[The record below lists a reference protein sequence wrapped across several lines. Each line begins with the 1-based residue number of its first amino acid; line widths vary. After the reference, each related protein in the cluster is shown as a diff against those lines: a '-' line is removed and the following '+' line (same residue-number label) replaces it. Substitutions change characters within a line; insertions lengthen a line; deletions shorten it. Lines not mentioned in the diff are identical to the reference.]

1 MWISVSRGPK
11 LSNQLT
17 SCLNVI
23 RGWFRTVKHNYWWRL
38 SSQSWPEFRPPVRGE
53 AEKPHASGWKP
64 HGLTPTCAIVSGIS
78 CRRLQM
84 TSLTSSDL
92 AMTFSTIFRSCFMG
106 LCLVLEPSISSS
118 AKKRN
123 RRGSSL
129 NSLFSKTAKRQ
140 KTRFFRTNNTW
151 CSFSNAKCNLHSWHE
166 ILLGYWHVLWCH
178 NSVMICYMILCYVML
193 CMLWYSIVC

>member
-1 MWISVSRGPK
+1 MHAVIFYYDSCFGSAPRMWISVSRGPR

-17 SCLNVI
+17 SCLIVI
-23 RGWFRTVKHNYWWRL
+23 RDWFRTVKHNYWWRL

-64 HGLTPTCAIVSGIS
+64 HGFTPACTIVSGIS
-78 CRRLQM
+78 CRRLQT

-92 AMTFSTIFRSCFMG
+92 AMIFSTIFRSCFIG

-140 KTRFFRTNNTW
+140 KQGVLEQIIPDAH
-151 CSFSNAKCNLHSWHE
+151 SSSAKCNLHSWHE

-178 NSVMICYMILCYVML
+178 NY
-193 CMLWYSIVC
+193 